1 MSDKALAY
9 YDDDGVVTIRAS
21 AVGKCSRSLWAAL
34 EEIEPVAP
42 TDRIDAILQEGHL
55 HEQAVRELLESEG
68 AQIEDQEE
76 VTLWIIPGKLKV
88 VGHVDG
94 NISNWGQVWEN
105 KALGKEGFN
114 RWRNVGFDAYPD
126 YPWQISVYMLA
137 LNKPALY
144 TVKCRDDGQI
154 DRMVID
160 QPPISLQEI
169 RAKMVNLYSCHKRG
183 EMPACDPER
192 WMCSF
197 YFLHD
202 EMEEGE
208 TFELDDP
215 YYESAASRLIDVR
228 EQLKFLQGL
237 EKDLKD
243 DLNELAV
250 GTHLAGM
257 YQIEVTEVTQ
267 QRHDNNKMIEA
278 GLNPNDYKSPS
289 TYRTVK
295 VKEKKG
301 V

>member
-1 MSDKALAY
+1 M
-9 YDDDGVVTIRAS
+9 
-21 AVGKCSRSLWAAL
+21 GKCSRSLWAAL

-42 TDRIDAILQEGHL
+42 TDRIDAIFQEGHL
-55 HEQAVRELLESEG
+55 HEQAVRELLISEG
-68 AQIEDQEE
+68 AIIEDQEE

-94 NISNWGQVWEN
+94 NITNWGQIWEN

-137 LNKPALY
+137 LDKPALY
-144 TVKCRDDGQI
+144 TVKCRDDGSL

-160 QPPISLQEI
+160 KPPVSHKEI
-169 RAKMVNLYSCHKRG
+169 QAKMINLYSHHRRG

-192 WMCSF
+192 WMCAF

-202 EMEEGE
+202 EAEERE

-228 EQLKFLQGL
+228 EQLKFLQDL
-237 EKDLKD
+237 EKDLKS
-243 DLNELAV
+243 DLNSLD
-250 GTHLAGM
+250 AGVHVAGG
-257 YQIEVTEVTQ
+257 YEIEVTQVTQ
-267 QRHDNNKMIEA
+267 MRHDANKLIEA
-278 GLNPNDYKSPS
+278 GLNPNDFKSES
-289 TYRTVK
+289 SYRTVK
-295 VKEKKG
+295 VREKKG
-301 V
+301 G